1 MRIGL
6 VLGPSFQSVCFG
18 AVAAFDVANKQAKE
32 KIYDVHVLSE
42 DGGLVTSSAG
52 MQVLTEPFDQASF
65 DTLIVAAGL
74 EIPTSSPGLIR
85 LLRAAARDARR
96 VASICL
102 GSFVLGDAGLLNG
115 RRATTHWRYA
125 EELQARFPSC
135 EVDADKIF
143 IADGPVWTSA
153 GMSAGMD
160 MAIGMIERDLGT
172 ERAGSVA
179 KGMVM
184 YHRRSGGESQH
195 SALLDLG
202 ASEDRIQKALNYAR
216 QNLRENLTIEELARA
231 ACLSPRQFTRLFR
244 SETGTTPAKAIEA
257 LRLESA
263 KLMLEQTRLPIEVV
277 ARETGFAS
285 RERMRQAFVRVHGE
299 APRAIRKDAGPLA
312 ML

>member
-6 VLGPSFQSVCFG
+6 VLSPSFQAVCFG
-18 AVAAFDVANKQAKE
+18 AVAAFDVANKQAGE
-32 KIYDVHVLSE
+32 KIYDVRAFSE

-52 MQVLTEPFDQASF
+52 MQVMTEPFDQAAF

-74 EIPTSSPGLIR
+74 DIPTSSPGLVR
-85 LLRAAARDARR
+85 LLRAAARNARR
-96 VASICL
+96 VSSICL

-125 EELQARFPSC
+125 QEMQARFPGC
-135 EVDADKIF
+135 NVDADKIF
-143 IADGPVWTSA
+143 IADGQIWTSA
-153 GMSAGMD
+153 GMSAGTD
-160 MAIGMIERDLGT
+160 MVVGMIERDLGA
-172 ERAGSVA
+172 ERARSVA

-184 YHRRSGGESQH
+184 YHSRPGGQSQH
-195 SALLDLG
+195 SVLLEVG
-202 ASEDRIQKALNYAR
+202 TSEDRIQKALNYAR
-216 QNLRENLTIEELARA
+216 QNLRESLTIEDLARA

-244 SETGTTPAKAIEA
+244 SATGTTPAKAVEA

-277 ARETGFAS
+277 ARETGFAT
-285 RERMRQAFVRVHGE
+285 RERMRQAFVRMHGE
-299 APRAIRKDAGPLA
+299 APRTFRKEAGPLA